1 MILVGVGIGYVYWQA
16 PRFGWCG
23 VSTVE
28 QKRAHARRE
37 LAKAFEAKLAGRSL
51 SWAAACELVG
61 VVADAI
67 ENVEPERAERLRKVR
82 LLEPVTSVPG
92 GMKMSNMPLLC
103 SAVLG
108 AQLNTRG
115 EAAELLEAL
124 WRVLVARTARREAVS

>member
-23 VSTVE
+23 VSTGE
-28 QKRAHARRE
+28 QKRAHARKE

-51 SWAAACELVG
+51 SWASACKLLG

-67 ENVEPERAERLRKVR
+67 EDKEPERAELLRKVR
-82 LLEPVTSVPG
+82 EMEPITSGPAG
-92 GMKMSNMPLLC
+92 TFSNMSLL
-103 SAVLG
+103 SLAVLG
-108 AQLNTRG
+108 AQDEAKG